1 MPSDYC
7 LEGGP
12 GARIATFVRC
22 KIFRGACA
30 ENRLRSTR
38 ARIPL
43 RQRLRGQGRD
53 RPRLRR
59 GGHRRSFRRH
69 GVRGARLLV
78 RGPAG
83 ALAPPG
89 GLPRPG
95 RSRRRHPPG
104 RLHPQAAVR
113 QLRHLECPPVPDL
126 VAGRGPPDLV
136 LARGGPDDRPGA
148 APGAAQPRRR
158 PPGGARPGRRPVPRR
173 GGPQPPGGRLRLRR
187 RRRRAGWRD
196 ADPAVRLRQPPPR
209 RRGRARVRAGRRALG
224 GERRRRALAG
234 LFLQDY
240 ARERPPYIDLGA
252 AKGIW
257 VNSWT
262 STLGGNFVAQFTAR
276 NYGDY
281 RAHLSELRLAVRGP
295 AGENLD
301 RFLGGDGDPTP
312 LEPGEERAVFKAS
325 DGFGTVAGSYAI
337 AAGYLSE
344 QGRWLGIPPGEP
356 GAVDEVGVTVIP
368 PPRRSR
374 VTVTFAGVTVEDA
387 DAVGGRLALRL
398 SVGDQAVRWPE
409 EGATDVQDGKRF
421 ELDQRFDLVLNPSSV
436 LSVAVTG
443 EDGDGSPAGLV
454 REPYLGLDDWD
465 TGDHTYRSRPSLPN
479 PDPATPE
486 DPSPGRPG
494 PDAGDGPWTIEF
506 AIEVTPLDT

>member
-113 QLRHLECPPVPDL
+113 QLRHLERPPVPDL

-136 LARGGPDDRPGA
+136 LAGGGPDDRSGA
-148 APGAAQPRRR
+148 APGAAQPRCR

-173 GGPQPPGGRLRLRR
+173 GGRQPPGRGLRLRR
-187 RRRRAGWRD
+187 RRRRAGRRA

-209 RRGRARVRAGRRALG
+209 RRGRARVRAGRPVLG

-234 LFLQDY
+234 AVPPGLRPRAPALHRPRRGQGHLGQLLDPDPR
-240 ARERPPYIDLGA
+240 RELRRPVHRPQLRRLPGPPVGA
-252 AKGIW
+252 AAGR
-257 VNSWT
+257 
-262 STLGGNFVAQFTAR
+262 AR
-276 NYGDY
+276 PG
-281 RAHLSELRLAVRGP
+281 RR
-295 AGENLD
+295 
-301 RFLGGDGDPTP
+301 
-312 LEPGEERAVFKAS
+312 EPGP
-325 DGFGTVAGSYAI
+325 
-337 AAGYLSE
+337 L
-344 QGRWLGIPPGEP
+344 
-356 GAVDEVGVTVIP
+356 
-368 PPRRSR
+368 PRRR
-374 VTVTFAGVTVEDA
+374 
-387 DAVGGRLALRL
+387 RR
-398 SVGDQAVRWPE
+398 
-409 EGATDVQDGKRF
+409 
-421 ELDQRFDLVLNPSSV
+421 
-436 LSVAVTG
+436 
-443 EDGDGSPAGLV
+443 
-454 REPYLGLDDWD
+454 
-465 TGDHTYRSRPSLPN
+465 
-479 PDPATPE
+479 PDPARAGRGAGRVQGQRRLRHGRRQLRHRRRLPLRAGPLARHPPGRARRGGRGRRHR
-486 DPSPGRPG
+486 DPPAPPFPGSRSPSP
-494 PDAGDGPWTIEF
+494 A
-506 AIEVTPLDT
+506 